1 MLCLNNNISFYPAFG
16 MSNAKKI
23 QECSKDI
30 CGQILK
36 TADNFAKE
44 NTPLNTLYRQT
55 NPKFNSKATAQT
67 IAKKAIFFPLEIA
80 RVQYQ
85 KAAYLKGEMDLATFS
100 SKIQDSTKELIFRAT
115 QTQDKAK
122 FQANYGAQIKS
133 VIDLENLCKK
143 ISSNEITP
151 DEFNSL
157 FEEMCS
163 NN

>member
-1 MLCLNNNISFYPAFG
+1 
-16 MSNAKKI
+16 
-23 QECSKDI
+23 
-30 CGQILK
+30 
-36 TADNFAKE
+36 
-44 NTPLNTLYRQT
+44 
-55 NPKFNSKATAQT
+55 
-67 IAKKAIFFPLEIA
+67 
-80 RVQYQ
+80 
-85 KAAYLKGEMDLATFS
+85 MDLATFS

-157 FEEMCS
+157 FEEMCAR
-163 NN
+163 N